1 MITIYI
7 YTYMCRLY
15 NVFTLVMLYFFNNQ
29 LLSTTNHQWQL
40 HGYLPVTHSLWSQCL
55 YISIHISTE
64 VVTRCVLPQYGKI
77 DKSNINKKIS
87 YNNKGLAIQVLI
99 IFLFNFYT
107 FHKKVAILWQ
117 QKQLVKMTNTYN
129 TGHTLTITLDL
140 RYQTP
145 LFVPYPLSC
154 TAKDSNITKQSTTK
168 PQHITGH
175 Q

>member
-1 MITIYI
+1 
-7 YTYMCRLY
+7 MCRLY

-40 HGYLPVTHSLWSQCL
+40 HGYLPVTQSLWSQCL
-55 YISIHISTE
+55 HISIHISTE

-77 DKSNINKKIS
+77 DKSNINKKKIS
-87 YNNKGLAIQVLI
+87 YNNKGLAIHYFSVQ
-99 IFLFNFYT
+99 FYT

-129 TGHTLTITLDL
+129 SGHSLTVTLEL

-154 TAKDSNITKQSTTK
+154 AAKDSNITK
-168 PQHITGH
+168 
-175 Q
+175 